1 MAGQPGTDFPGVGT
15 GLAVLRD
22 GRILLYKRVNPPE
35 AGFWSIPGGKVD
47 HMETAA
53 AAAARETR
61 EETGL
66 AVGQVDYLCTTE
78 LISEDDGHH
87 WISLIYVTQD
97 IDGEPQLMEPDKLS
111 DYGWF
116 GRDDL
121 PAPLSAFAEA
131 AIAHLGDEELR

>member
-15 GLAVLRD
+15 GLAILRD
-22 GRILLYKRVNPPE
+22 GKILLYKRVKSPE

-53 AAAARETR
+53 AAAIRETR

-66 AVGQVDYLCTTE
+66 SIRRIDYLCTTE

-87 WISLIYVTQD
+87 WISLIYVAVD
-97 IDGEPQLMEPDKLS
+97 VEGEPRLLEPDKLS
-111 DYGWF
+111 DFGWF
-116 GRDDL
+116 GRNEL
-121 PAPLSAFAEA
+121 PTPLSAFAQL
-131 AIAHLGDEELR
+131 AIANLGEELFR